1 MEGRDSDSEDLERAI
16 LIKYADSMSETLFP
30 GNVGAFLTED
40 EDTDGYYIVT
50 WTSSPYTLQEDE
62 RCTAYEPPMIF

>member
-1 MEGRDSDSEDLERAI
+1 MSGPDSDSEDLEKAI
-16 LIKYADSMSETLFP
+16 LIKYADSMSEKLAP

-50 WTSSPYTLQEDE
+50 WTSFPYTLQEDE
-62 RCTAYEPPMIF
+62 RCTVYDPP